1 MWVQGSVRS
10 VAEFPAKGRS
20 GHHDFA
26 EMLSEML
33 GGMNAS
39 HEGCYDNMQP
49 NRGQPA
55 ALGVL
60 VDDAVK
66 ELMKK

>member
-1 MWVQGSVRS
+1 
-10 VAEFPAKGRS
+10 
-20 GHHDFA
+20 
-26 EMLSEML
+26 MLSEML

-49 NRGQPA
+49 NRGQTA